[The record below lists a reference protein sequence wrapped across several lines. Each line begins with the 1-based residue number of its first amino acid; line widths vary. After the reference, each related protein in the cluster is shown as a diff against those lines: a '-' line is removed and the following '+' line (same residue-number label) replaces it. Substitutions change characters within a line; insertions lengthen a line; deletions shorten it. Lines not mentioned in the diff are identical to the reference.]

1 MDSNKKEELD
11 KKWKVIATKAV
22 TDKEFKKKLVA
33 NPIDVMVENGLSI
46 PEGAEMKVGVGN
58 KQSLPLPS
66 SAPEE
71 LKEEVKWW
79 EWRLDIIEE
88 FGKKDPV
95 KKTGHMS
102 MSSQESDEDQSGVF

>member
-1 MDSNKKEELD
+1 MDSGKKEELD
-11 KKWKVIATKAV
+11 KKWKIIATKAV
-22 TDKEFKKKLVA
+22 TDEAFKKKLVA
-33 NPIDVMVENGLSI
+33 HPIDVMVENGLTI
-46 PEGAEMKVGVGN
+46 PEGAEMKVGAGN

-95 KKTGHMS
+95 KTTGHLS
-102 MSSQESDEDQSGVF
+102 MSTQEADEDQSGVF